1 MNKKIFSTELKVG
14 VLVLAGILILFYM
27 SFRVGK
33 YGFFREQ
40 GYELFVTFTNAS
52 GLDVKTP
59 VQIAGVAVGKIK
71 EIALEGYKAKVTL
84 TIKKSVRI
92 PVDSKVAVKS
102 QGVLGDKFIEIIPGQ
117 GKMFLAQ
124 GGKIEDIIQAPNFD
138 EIFTNVSTAAKN
150 FGDTMSEFKGLVGE
164 NERVNIKKSIENIQ
178 VVSGEFKDLV
188 KGNKENIGRIVNN
201 ADETLTGLKVIV
213 KNVEDGKGTLGLL
226 VKDDQLYRDAKDAV
240 GTIKNIT
247 SDIEQGKG
255 TIGKLV
261 SDDTM
266 YTDAKDTIKNIKDIT
281 DGIMKGEG
289 SLGKL
294 AKDDKLYNETEKA
307 VKKVQR
313 AADGISE
320 MTPVTILGTLLGMFF

>member
-1 MNKKIFSTELKVG
+1 MNNKLFSTELKVG
-14 VLVLAGILILFYM
+14 VLVIVGILMLFYM
-27 SFRVGK
+27 SFRIGR
-33 YGFFREQ
+33 YGIFQEQ
-40 GYELFVTFTNAS
+40 GYELSVTFANAS

-71 EIALEGYKAKVTL
+71 EIALEGYKAKAIL
-84 TIKKSVRI
+84 TIKKSVQI
-92 PVDSKVAVKS
+92 PVDSKAAVKS
-102 QGVLGDKFIEIIPGQ
+102 QGVLGDKFIEIIPGP
-117 GKMFLAQ
+117 GKTFLAQ
-124 GGKIEDIIQAPNFD
+124 GGKIEDVIQAPNFD
-138 EIFTNVSTAAKN
+138 EIFANVSTAAKN

-164 NERVNIKKSIENIQ
+164 NERANIKKSIENIQ

-201 ADETLTGLKVIV
+201 ADETLTGLKTIV
-213 KNVEDGKGTLGLL
+213 KNVEDGKGTMGLL
-226 VKDDQLYRDAKDAV
+226 VKDDKLYRDAKDAMN
-240 GTIKNIT
+240 TIKNIT

-261 SDDTM
+261 ADDAI
-266 YTDAKDTIKNIKDIT
+266 YTDAKDTMKNIKDIT
-281 DGIMKGEG
+281 DGIKRGEG

-320 MTPVTILGTLLGMFF
+320 MTPVTILGTVLGMFF